1 MKYKNPSIVHQEY
14 NRRTKEMKIVKD
26 VSYKSINVTQ
36 LKEILINLENKG
48 FGDEKVYTWQG
59 GLYGWR
65 TINERYRAY
74 KDEEEQKD
82 GVYFE

>member
-1 MKYKNPSIVHQEY
+1 
-14 NRRTKEMKIVKD
+14 MKIVKD
-26 VSYKSINVTQ
+26 VSYESINVTQ
-36 LKEILINLENKG
+36 LKEILIDLEKKG

-74 KDEEEQKD
+74 KDEEEQED